1 MGVYLA
7 LFLIMWKYAPKDN
20 IDDNDEEL
28 IEETIHLNEHNNDF
42 VTSNQNYHT
51 SSPLA
56 PSSPSQ
62 VYSERSRSTTRSVD
76 EIKLRASFG

>member
-20 IDDNDEEL
+20 MDDNNEEL

-51 SSPLA
+51 SS
-56 PSSPSQ
+56 SSPSL
-62 VYSERSRSTTRSVD
+62 VTSERSRSTTRSVD
-76 EIKLRASFG
+76 EIRLRASFG